1 MYIKKINSYDL
12 TYSDIDKKVTR
23 VKVLIFNSDN
33 KILLCNVL
41 GKYTFI
47 GGHVEENETI
57 TMALIREL
65 REETGIVLNDQNF
78 SPFVKIEKL
87 DKNHFNTGKNC
98 LSEIY
103 YYSFCTD
110 YIIDKDKM
118 NLDNSEK
125 DKNFFLQ
132 YMDIDK
138 FYDYLN
144 YQVDFLNSEL
154 HSEMLYVLNYYTVN
168 ICRSK
173 SNEKRL
179 RKAL

>member
-1 MYIKKINSYDL
+1 MYIKKINPYSL
-12 TYSDIDKKVTR
+12 TYSDIDKRVTR
-23 VKVLIFNSDN
+23 VKALIFNSNN
-33 KILLCNVL
+33 KILLCNVS

-47 GGHVEENETI
+47 GGHVEDNETT

-65 REETGIVLNDQNF
+65 REETGIILDDQNF
-78 SPFVKIEKL
+78 IPFIKIEKWN
-87 DKNHFNTGKNC
+87 KNHFNTGKKC

-110 YIIDKDKM
+110 CIIDENKM

-132 YMDIDK
+132 YMNIDE

-144 YQVDFLNSEL
+144 YQKDFLNSEL
-154 HSEMLYVLNYYTVN
+154 HNEMLYVLDYYIKNV
-168 ICRSK
+168 CRSEP
-173 SNEKRL
+173 NEKRL
-179 RKAL
+179 RKIL